1 MPRKRNKKY
10 NTNNGRAE
18 GQTQISISLP
28 QELVDKI
35 DHLAELE
42 NRNRSNFIVSALS
55 DLKGGKKTV
64 KKK

>member
-10 NTNNGRAE
+10 NTNNGRAD

-28 QELVDKI
+28 LELVEKI
-35 DHLAELE
+35 DTLAELE

-55 DLKGGKKTV
+55 KMPKVRKLKC
-64 KKK
+64 